1 MKNTANKI
9 LLLIGTFV
17 VLFIIVMIITY
28 WRFQM
33 IPDTLV
39 QYTLGAGG
47 IECLLLAGIKITK
60 VIKDYGKEDDDES
73 GDADIPSDGT

>member
-1 MKNTANKI
+1 MKNTANWV
-9 LLLIGTFV
+9 LAFIGGFIVLFV
-17 VLFIIVMIITY
+17 VAMIVTY

-60 VIKDYGKEDDDES
+60 VIKDYGKEDEDES
-73 GDADIPSDGT
+73 GGSDISSNRD

>member
-1 MKNTANKI
+1 MKNTANWI
-9 LLLIGTFV
+9 LALIGAFIV
-17 VLFIIVMIITY
+17 IFIIAMIITY
-28 WRFQM
+28 WRFQT

-60 VIKDYGKEDDDES
+60 VIKDYGKEEDDGQSDDDS
-73 GDADIPSDGT
+73 RDV